1 MVILTN
7 KWHYIATLNK
17 YFCQTTFQC
26 NNSSW
31 LIHQFVYIS
40 QLRALLVFV
49 FSVMMNDIVN
59 WYNIV
64 SIKQLVMPVY
74 QRWCRFCKNTK
85 KNPNPLMSNKQNIKI
100 TQFNRNPFFFTVQ
113 TFPKRKKN
121 QIIGLRGSVYIKI
134 PFNVSLISQKEN
146 GTIWNQNP
154 VTDIT
159 TFHCITSQDLN
170 CHRDRVWE
178 LTCKLQ
184 IKHICA
190 YFLCKLHA
198 LRPHKRG
205 ANHFFVTYDFF
216 SSEQSA
222 SVAVPVL
229 YDKQNAER
237 RQMEA

>member
-1 MVILTN
+1 MILFIIDT
-7 KWHYIATLNK
+7 ILFQLN
-17 YFCQTTFQC
+17 
-26 NNSSW
+26 NW
-31 LIHQFVYIS
+31 LCE
-40 QLRALLVFV
+40 
-49 FSVMMNDIVN
+49 
-59 WYNIV
+59 
-64 SIKQLVMPVY
+64 SINVDADFARIQK
-74 QRWCRFCKNTK
+74 T
-85 KNPNPLMSNKQNIKI
+85 NPLMSNKQNLKI
-100 TQFNRNPFFFTVQ
+100 TQFNRNLFFFTVQ

-222 SVAVPVL
+222 SVAVPVV
-229 YDKQNAER
+229 YDKQNTER
-237 RQMEA
+237 RQMKA